1 MFDRQRFRAAL
12 VLKGLTM
19 GELAQRLGINPSTLT
34 KKVSG
39 DSDFSR
45 VELMKIREILD
56 LTLEQFDSI
65 FFAA

>member
-19 GELAQRLGINPSTLT
+19 AELAQRLGVNPSTLS

-39 DSDFSR
+39 ESDFSR
-45 VELMKIREILD
+45 IELMKIREILD
-56 LTLEQFDSI
+56 LTLDQFDAI